1 MSSTTP
7 RIDPGRADR
16 FVSDVGDYLLRLPL
30 AESVGESLKALREAR
45 GVTQAQLAEQLG
57 LDQTHVSR
65 IEGRDDLKL
74 STLLAYLHA
83 LDAGSVQLHVGFS
96 GGARVALEL
105 PASS

>member
-16 FVSDVGDYLLRLPL
+16 FVSDVGDYLLRLPWP
-30 AESVGESLKALREAR
+30 SLSASRSKRCAR
-45 GVTQAQLAEQLG
+45 RGASPRPSWAEQLG
-57 LDQTHVSR
+57 LEQTHVSR

-105 PASS
+105 AASS